1 MRRSLGFLFLLSLI
15 ASLCL
20 SYLPVKIAQA
30 QYPDASQVRVQG
42 IDLYQKGV
50 KGAIASLTESRL
62 SQASLSSPNQQRQQI
77 LTSALTTV
85 ELQNRFGN
93 VELIPP
99 AKVDLAKLGQQTAI
113 ISSIILKDRTG
124 FLVSLPNGEK
134 RSWWININSKN
145 LKQVINE
152 YRQGLE
158 RYRDFVYDPR
168 LAQQLYNWIIRPFA
182 ADLEALEI
190 KTLVFI
196 QDGIL
201 HSVPMAALHDGKK
214 FLVQKYAIATTPSL
228 ALINTKNTIRKRQAL
243 VLGLTKQATVDGR
256 KFPALTHVEKEI
268 SQVQAQI
275 PNSKQLLDEDFTH
288 LRLQRELSKT
298 VYPIIHIAT
307 HGEFGTDPKDTFLI
321 TGNNQKLT
329 ITDLATTIRNIKSE
343 SNPVDLLFLTAC
355 QTAVGDDRAVLG
367 LAGVA
372 VEAGVR
378 SALATLWF
386 IQDAPTVTLVT
397 EFYKHWYKLGMSKA
411 QALQASQQALIEA
424 GGQYTHPAY
433 WASFILIGNWQ

>member
-1 MRRSLGFLFLLSLI
+1 M
-15 ASLCL
+15 
-20 SYLPVKIAQA
+20 
-30 QYPDASQVRVQG
+30 
-42 IDLYQKGV
+42 
-50 KGAIASLTESRL
+50 
-62 SQASLSSPNQQRQQI
+62 
-77 LTSALTTV
+77 
-85 ELQNRFGN
+85 
-93 VELIPP
+93 
-99 AKVDLAKLGQQTAI
+99 
-113 ISSIILKDRTG
+113 
-124 FLVSLPNGEK
+124 
-134 RSWWININSKN
+134 
-145 LKQVINE
+145 
-152 YRQGLE
+152 
-158 RYRDFVYDPR
+158 
-168 LAQQLYNWIIRPFA
+168 
-182 ADLEALEI
+182 
-190 KTLVFI
+190 
-196 QDGIL
+196 
-201 HSVPMAALHDGKK
+201 
-214 FLVQKYAIATTPSL
+214 
-228 ALINTKNTIRKRQAL
+228 
-243 VLGLTKQATVDGR
+243 
-256 KFPALTHVEKEI
+256 
-268 SQVQAQI
+268 
-275 PNSKQLLDEDFTH
+275 DEDFTH